1 LVINTNYPPIIVGHI
16 LALVRSARGPITQ
29 QLRFSRLVIWEERT
43 NITGQTRQ
51 CYCITPLHI
60 YWNSL

>member
-29 QLRFSRLVIWEERT
+29 RLRFSRLVIWEERT

-51 CYCITPLHI
+51 CYCI
-60 YWNSL
+60 